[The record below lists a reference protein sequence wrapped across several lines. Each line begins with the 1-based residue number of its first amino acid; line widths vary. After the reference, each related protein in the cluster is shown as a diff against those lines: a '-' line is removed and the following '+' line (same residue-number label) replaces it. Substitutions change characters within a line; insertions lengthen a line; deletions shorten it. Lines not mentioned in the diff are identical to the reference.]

1 MIVAFV
7 GNGPTAA
14 GKGSQIDRC
23 DPEDLEFA
31 RMLYAGMYQ

>member
-1 MIVAFV
+1 MIVAIV

-14 GKGSQIDRC
+14 GKGSQIDCC

-31 RMLYAGMYQ
+31 RMLYAGMNQ

>member
-1 MIVAFV
+1 MIVAIV

-23 DPEDLEFA
+23 DFVVRLKV
-31 RMLYAGMYQ
+31 YAGMNQ